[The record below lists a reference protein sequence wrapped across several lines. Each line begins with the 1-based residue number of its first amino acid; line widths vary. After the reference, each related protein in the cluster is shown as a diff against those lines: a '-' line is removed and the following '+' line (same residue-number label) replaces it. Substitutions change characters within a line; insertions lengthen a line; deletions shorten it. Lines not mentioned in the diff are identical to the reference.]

1 MASTRAGS
9 PTADFGDVRAE
20 FHALLSGC
28 GVYDLGWRAKI
39 VLTGGD
45 RVRWL
50 NGMISNNVRDLAT
63 GHGVYAFLLNAQG
76 HIQADLYAFQRGE
89 SLLVDTERSQRE
101 KVLQLF
107 DHYIIADDVEVTDI
121 SDQLTALGLT
131 GPESRNVLERAGISV
146 PDLGY
151 LQFADTKWNEV
162 SITVLHS
169 GEEAKESWQVWIA
182 PEQVGAL
189 WDALVK
195 AGAKPAGTAAL
206 NLFRISRG
214 IPQFGEDIRERD
226 LPQETGQMRALNFT
240 KGCYLGQEIVERIR
254 SRGAVHRQ
262 FGAFAVE
269 GPLPEAGTKIPG
281 GWKGSRRDHE
291 QRDFAA
297 ARRRSA
303 GCPGLSATRGCG
315 EGIACGSGEA
325 DAYADSDPVKAC
337 SADILGSGSSV
348 YFENRGQEC
357 PRHTSR
363 EIGKTIWLKKE
374 KEERIQSK
382 RPAPVHCRRRA
393 ARPPRSRYRLQQRRR
408 LPTATAPPPP
418 AATRFRKR

>member
-1 MASTRAGS
+1 MSSTALHGEHS
-9 PTADFGDVRAE
+9 SGLLLTDFGDVRTE

-39 VLTGGD
+39 ALTGGD
-45 RVRWL
+45 RARWL

-76 HIQADLYAFQRGE
+76 RIQADLYAFQRGE

-107 DHYIIADDVEVTDI
+107 DHYIIADDVVVKDI

-146 PDLGY
+146 PELGY

-162 SITVLHS
+162 GITVLHS
-169 GEEAKESWQVWIA
+169 GEEAKESCQVWIA
-182 PEQVGAL
+182 SEQVGSL

-195 AGAKPAGTAAL
+195 AGAKPSGTAAL

-214 IPQFGEDIRERD
+214 IPQFGQDIRERD

-254 SRGAVHRQ
+254 SRGAVHRE

-269 GPLPEAGTKIPG
+269 GPLPEAGTKIHADGKEVGEITSSATLPLPG
-281 GWKGSRRDHE
+281 GDRAMALGYLRRE
-291 QRDFAA
+291 AA
-297 ARRRSA
+297 GKELHA
-303 GCPGLSATRGCG
+303 
-315 EGIACGSGEA
+315 GEA
-325 DAYADSDPVKAC
+325 KLTPT
-337 SADILGSGSSV
+337 
-348 YFENRGQEC
+348 QT
-357 PRHTSR
+357 P
-363 EIGKTIWLKKE
+363 
-374 KEERIQSK
+374 IQ
-382 RPAPVHCRRRA
+382 
-393 ARPPRSRYRLQQRRR
+393 
-408 LPTATAPPPP
+408 
-418 AATRFRKR
+418 